1 MSVFAQL
8 KRRNVVRVGI
18 AYLLICWAL
27 LQGADFLLDLA
38 GAPEWVIRV
47 FAVAAVCGLPI
58 VLFLAWAFELTPE
71 GLKREKDVDRTQPM
85 ARRSGRKLDFVIIGL
100 LLLVIAMMVAER
112 MFDVE
117 DPAPSDAAAA
127 TESTLAQPVADAAP
141 RQVKQESVAVLPFR
155 AMSSG
160 QDDGYFADGL
170 TEELLNVLSALP
182 ELLVTARTSSF
193 HFKDKDLPIP
203 EIAAIL
209 GVDYVVEGSVRRAGD
224 TVRITAQL
232 VRATDG
238 FHLWSKTYDRTL
250 EDVFAVQEDIA
261 TAIAE
266 TLDVVLDAN
275 KRERMRAVGIGD
287 VEAFIA
293 MQKGIE
299 AFERAHANMR
309 DIGKGLAEAR
319 PYFERVLASAPEHI
333 GVRVLMADEPAHRV
347 MDLASGTRPEAYPG
361 EARDALAALQAE
373 YQEAWQRAAP
383 GNQRDIL
390 DVERTLAADDWTG
403 FGDKIRRAL
412 GAGQC
417 VQASYTLEVATPG
430 GFQAAALQKVREQL
444 RCDPLDAINRH
455 LQVVML
461 VWNGQPEAALAE
473 VGNAISL
480 GLSPLWM
487 EDALFLT
494 LLSQGRADDPQAQGP
509 AGPETWMRF
518 PREILALAMQGD
530 AAAARAMAEQYWS
543 RPDADD
549 HSSLIVA
556 ASIGDRARANRYA
569 ARIDGRPGG
578 SQVLLSSA
586 FECACG
592 APFDVEAAPVF
603 RRKLAQS
610 GLSWPPAAPLQF
622 PDKDW

>member
-1 MSVFAQL
+1 MSVFAEL

-85 ARRSGRKLDFVIIGL
+85 ARKSGRKLDFAIVGL
-100 LLLVIAMMVAER
+100 LLLVIAVMVVER
-112 MFDVE
+112 VVE
-117 DPAPSDAAAA
+117 VDDPAPSDAAAA
-127 TESTLAQPVADAAP
+127 TESTLAHPVADAAP
-141 RQVKQESVAVLPFR
+141 RQVGQESVAVLPFR

-203 EIAAIL
+203 KIAAIL

-299 AFERAHANMR
+299 AFERAHGNMR
-309 DIGKGLAEAR
+309 DIVAGLAEAR
-319 PYFERVLASAPEHI
+319 PYFERVLASAPDHI

-347 MDLASGTRPEAYPG
+347 FDLASGARPEAYPG
-361 EARDALAALQAE
+361 EAQDALAALQAE

-494 LLSQGRADDPQAQGP
+494 LLSQGRADDPQAQP
-509 AGPETWMRF
+509 RAGR
-518 PREILALAMQGD
+518 
-530 AAAARAMAEQYWS
+530 S
-543 RPDADD
+543 RPAT
-549 HSSLIVA
+549 
-556 ASIGDRARANRYA
+556 RPANA
-569 ARIDGRPGG
+569 G
-578 SQVLLSSA
+578 
-586 FECACG
+586 
-592 APFDVEAAPVF
+592 
-603 RRKLAQS
+603 
-610 GLSWPPAAPLQF
+610 
-622 PDKDW
+622 